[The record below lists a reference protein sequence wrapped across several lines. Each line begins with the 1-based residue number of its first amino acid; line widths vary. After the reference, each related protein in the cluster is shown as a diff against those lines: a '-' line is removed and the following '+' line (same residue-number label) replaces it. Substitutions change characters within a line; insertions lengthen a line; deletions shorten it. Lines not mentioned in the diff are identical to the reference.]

1 MDLTKLYMIF
11 IVLEHLGKSQKSQI
25 LLTNIHQYWTGKLVT
40 HFKLVPEKGQSS
52 NVLIIE

>member
-11 IVLEHLGKSQKSQI
+11 IVLENLGKSQKSQI
-25 LLTNIHQYWTGKLVT
+25 LLTNIEYWTGKLLT